1 MIRMLRMC
9 MGATGAS
16 RHSLERHLP
25 IFIGSNK
32 TQQITLFKMLI
43 SLWIPILYILILLLS
58 STKGHLVENGLHL

>member
-1 MIRMLRMC
+1 MIRMLSVC

-16 RHSLERHLP
+16 RYSLERHLP

-43 SLWIPILYILILLLS
+43 SLWTSLLYILILLS
-58 STKGHLVENGLHL
+58 STKGHLVENKLHL